1 MCSCSPES
9 QMCSGLHQI
18 GVPSRGREGFV
29 PLCFALVTP
38 QLEYCIQLCGHQ
50 HKKDVELLEWVQSSA
65 TREMEHLSY
74 EERLRELTL
83 FSLEKA

>member
-38 QLEYCIQLCGHQ
+38 QLEYCVQAWGPQ
-50 HKKDVELLEWVQSSA
+50 YRKDVELLKWVQRKA
-65 TREMEHLSY
+65 TKMIRGLEPLSY
-74 EERLRELTL
+74 EER
-83 FSLEKA
+83 